1 MFDTI
6 ENPDRILD
14 AGPGRTGFPEGLIPS
29 PAGSYHVPPKP
40 TVGVVGAGD
49 MGRPMISNLSDAG
62 FEVGA
67 FDPDSEASDAAE
79 RAGATVHDSIE
90 SLGATAE
97 IVFVVVPTDDHVRA
111 ATTASGGL
119 FDSMTD
125 GIVAINSS
133 TRPGLPADIQAQAPE
148 NVDVIDAPMCRGAV
162 AAEAGNI
169 LFLLGGREAS
179 IERARPAFEV
189 CGEIEVLGGL
199 GAGQI
204 GKTSNNL
211 LMWISIL
218 ADYEVLRLAEELP
231 VGIDPLRLREVLP
244 KSSGDNWAIRRGNW
258 EGLRLSWPEKD
269 LAIALDLADEADA
282 SVPMS
287 GLASQLMKDLD
298 VPDLEPYYF
307 EDEP

>member
-1 MFDTI
+1 M
-6 ENPDRILD
+6 
-14 AGPGRTGFPEGLIPS
+14 GL
-29 PAGSYHVPPKP
+29 
-40 TVGVVGAGD
+40 
-49 MGRPMISNLSDAG
+49 PMIRNLLEAG
-62 FEVGA
+62 FDVSA
-67 FDPDSEASDAAE
+67 FDPDPEAADAADA
-79 RAGATVHDSIE
+79 AGATTYDSVAA
-90 SLGATAE
+90 LGGAVDIA
-97 IVFVVVPTDDHVRA
+97 FVVVPTDDHVRA
-111 ATTASGGL
+111 ATTADGGL
-119 FDSMTD
+119 FDSMTE
-125 GIVAINSS
+125 GVVAINSS
-133 TRPGLPADIQAQAPE
+133 TRPELPADVQADAPE
-148 NVDVIDAPMCRGAV
+148 GVDVIDAPMCRGAM

-169 LFLLGGREAS
+169 LFLVGGRDAA

-189 CGEIEVLGGL
+189 CGELEVLGEL
-199 GAGQI
+199 GAGQV

-231 VGIDPLRLREVLP
+231 VEVDPMRLREVLP

-282 SVPMS
+282 SIPVS

-307 EDEP
+307 EDES

>member
-1 MFDTI
+1 M
-6 ENPDRILD
+6 
-14 AGPGRTGFPEGLIPS
+14 PS
-29 PAGSYHVPPKP
+29 KPA
-40 TVGVVGAGD
+40 VGVVGAGD
-49 MGRPMISNLSDAG
+49 MGLPMIRNLLEAG
-62 FEVGA
+62 FEVSV
-67 FDPDSEASDAAE
+67 FDPDPGATDAAE
-79 RAGATVHDSIE
+79 AAGATVYDSTE
-90 SLGATAE
+90 SLGTAAE
-97 IVFVVVPTDDHVRA
+97 VVFVVVPTDDHVRA
-111 ATTASGGL
+111 ATTADGGL
-119 FDSMTD
+119 FDSMTE

-133 TRPGLPADIQAQAPE
+133 TRPGLPADIQSEAPAG
-148 NVDVIDAPMCRGAV
+148 VDVIDAPMCRGAV

-169 LFLLGGREAS
+169 LFLLGGTDTA

-189 CGEIEVLGGL
+189 CGEVEVLGEL
-199 GAGQI
+199 GAGQV

-218 ADYEVLRLAEELP
+218 ADYEVLRLAEQLP
-231 VGIDPLRLREVLP
+231 VEVDPMRLREILP

-282 SVPMS
+282 AIPMS

-307 EDEP
+307 EDES